1 MSVIDIQ
8 RSHSLGQEKA
18 RSAAD
23 TLADKLANKFGVQS
37 EWQGD
42 RLVLQH
48 NGITGHLDIS
58 ETDLRVRIE
67 LGMMLRPFK
76 SKIENEIETRIDR
89 VITG

>member
-23 TLADKLANKFGVQS
+23 ALADKLANKFGVQS

-42 RLVLQH
+42 RLTLQH
-48 NGITGHLDIS
+48 NGINGHLDIS
-58 ETDLRVRIE
+58 NTDLRVRLE
-67 LGMMLRPFK
+67 LGLMLRPFK
-76 SKIENEIETRIDR
+76 SKIEDEIETRIDR
-89 VITG
+89 AIAS